1 MSQYYERSD
10 LRGLLHPESIVLL
23 SAVARRA
30 SPAPYRIAAMSIDYP
45 SAGPVLRSIRIR
57 LSAAG
62 AHQTAEEC
70 QELVLS
76 ALAAALIALSDDTST
91 AWTVQ
96 AVPGADPLLYDLT
109 PLPDHLVSVEQALAM
124 SYALRGQSRVAD
136 ATPMFIAAN
145 GRQSDLP
152 HT

>member
-1 MSQYYERSD
+1 
-10 LRGLLHPESIVLL
+10 
-23 SAVARRA
+23 
-30 SPAPYRIAAMSIDYP
+30 MSIDYP

-57 LSAAG
+57 LSPEG
-62 AHQTAEEC
+62 NHQTTEEC
-70 QELVLS
+70 HELVLS

-96 AVPGADPLLYDLT
+96 AVPGGDPLLYDLT
-109 PLPDHLVSVEQALAM
+109 PLPDHPVSVDQALAM
-124 SYALRGQSRVAD
+124 SYALRGQSRITD
-136 ATPMFIAAN
+136 ATPIFVPAN

>member
-1 MSQYYERSD
+1 
-10 LRGLLHPESIVLL
+10 
-23 SAVARRA
+23 
-30 SPAPYRIAAMSIDYP
+30 MSIDYP

-57 LSAAG
+57 LSPEG
-62 AHQTAEEC
+62 ARQTAEEC

-76 ALAAALIALSDDTST
+76 ALAAALIALSDDMST

-96 AVPGADPLLYDLT
+96 ALPGGDPLLYDLT
-109 PLPDHLVSVEQALAM
+109 PLPEHPVSVDQALAM
-124 SYALRGQSRVAD
+124 SYALRGQSRITD
-136 ATPMFIAAN
+136 ATPIFVPAN